1 VRHGSTVECP
11 QAFNLRQAMREH
23 WALPDEE
30 WFRFTGPDWL
40 LLLLARCSCDQQDL
54 IKLVFW
60 RAWTIH
66 NKITHQS
73 CSSRLSDSVFFILN
87 FREQCIQ
94 ARLQDGSISRK
105 GKEVCSSFGNRGAT
119 GIVSWEAPLEGWT
132 KVNFDYLLLRH
143 QDNTKGR

>member
-1 VRHGSTVECP
+1 MVECP

-40 LLLLARCSCDQQDL
+40 LLLLARCSYDQQDL